1 MAINNQKLK
10 LLYLVKIFTEDTD
23 DQHAL
28 TLPQIVDKLHAY
40 GVNAERK
47 TLYQDFELL
56 RDFGVDIIGVQ
67 MQHRRTD
74 AAQLL
79 LPHRQP

>member
-10 LLYLVKIFTEDTD
+10 RLYLVKIFTEDTE

-47 TLYQDFELL
+47 RLY
-56 RDFGVDIIGVQ
+56 
-67 MQHRRTD
+67 
-74 AAQLL
+74 
-79 LPHRQP
+79 

>member
-47 TLYQDFELL
+47 TLVSQVHHGQEIQCADPET
-56 RDFGVDIIGVQ
+56 GGHGQQV
-67 MQHRRTD
+67 
-74 AAQLL
+74 
-79 LPHRQP
+79 